1 MALRNYLSPEVLILG
16 AVGAVQ
22 TGNAY
27 SVADYKHCML
37 TLSSA
42 SNASFTVKFQWS
54 FAETAPN
61 FSAAQSN
68 TNRWDFIQVRDYQD
82 NASIA
87 WDTWV
92 AFAGADDVRMFE
104 FNTNGLRWINATIT
118 AYSAWTISVRLM
130 AFSNV

>member
-1 MALRNYLSPEVLILG
+1 MSLRNYLSPEVLILEAAS
-16 AVGAVQ
+16 AVV

-27 SVADYKHCML
+27 QVADYQHCML

-42 SNASFTVKFQWS
+42 GNASFTVKFQWS
-54 FAETAPN
+54 FAETAPD
-61 FSAAQSN
+61 FSAAQSD
-68 TNRWDFIQVRDYQD
+68 TNRWDFIQVKDYQD
-82 NASIA
+82 QASIS

-104 FNTNGLRWINATIT
+104 FNTNGLRRINARIT
-118 AYSAWTISVRLM
+118 TYSAWTISVRLM